1 MGGEFEKM
9 SFDLKKLNPSR
20 GRPLMAKKKRRKWI
34 LLSGSFLI
42 GFSLL
47 TYFFVFLSSSPPP
60 PTVPPEPVPS
70 TVREPQLHTIE
81 GDVKER
87 STLFKSLSGKNIPLR
102 WIDLIISKLKP
113 YVDFKKIKGGTYQFI
128 TDVEGQL
135 VKFIFEASPTEIY
148 EIEKDPQGYTAQ
160 KKKVPLETRITKVVG
175 EIRSS
180 LFEAME
186 SAGEE
191 DLLTIA
197 FAEILA
203 CEIDFY
209 KDVREGDRFKVVV
222 EKAYK
227 GDQFIQYGA
236 IHAVEYQRGEKII
249 RGIRYREGYY
259 NEKGISLKKA
269 FLKAPLRFSRIS
281 SKFSNARKHPILG
294 GVRPHH
300 GVDYAAPPGT
310 PIWAVADGTV
320 TFCGWNGGYG
330 KQVILRH
337 KNGYTTHYGH
347 LSGYG
352 PGIRSG
358 VGVQQKQVIGYV
370 GSTGLSTGP
379 HLDYRLTK
387 DHQFRNPLRESFPTG
402 FPIEKGE
409 MEVFQKS
416 RDEMVAWLEGESVYS
431 KKMEEGENKN

>member
-113 YVDFKKIKGGTYQFI
+113 YVNFKKIKGGTYQFI

-160 KKKVPLETRITKVVG
+160 KKKVPSRRGLRKWLGRFVPLSLRRWIG
-175 EIRSS
+175 RRRRSV
-180 LFEAME
+180 
-186 SAGEE
+186 
-191 DLLTIA
+191 D
-197 FAEILA
+197 
-203 CEIDFY
+203 
-209 KDVREGDRFKVVV
+209 DRF
-222 EKAYK
+222 
-227 GDQFIQYGA
+227 
-236 IHAVEYQRGEKII
+236 
-249 RGIRYREGYY
+249 
-259 NEKGISLKKA
+259 
-269 FLKAPLRFSRIS
+269 
-281 SKFSNARKHPILG
+281 
-294 GVRPHH
+294 
-300 GVDYAAPPGT
+300 
-310 PIWAVADGTV
+310 
-320 TFCGWNGGYG
+320 C
-330 KQVILRH
+330 
-337 KNGYTTHYGH
+337 
-347 LSGYG
+347 
-352 PGIRSG
+352 
-358 VGVQQKQVIGYV
+358 
-370 GSTGLSTGP
+370 
-379 HLDYRLTK
+379 
-387 DHQFRNPLRESFPTG
+387 
-402 FPIEKGE
+402 
-409 MEVFQKS
+409 
-416 RDEMVAWLEGESVYS
+416 
-431 KKMEEGENKN
+431 